1 MACKFCPKIRK
12 TDWIFILVAALG
24 FYLVNKLGYA
34 PQFTPTSKLSRP
46 LPHPIEKPNN
56 MTEEERKKRFIELQ
70 KACLL
75 HKDKKACEEVFQ
87 IAFVIFA
94 LLGSLQIL
102 YALFVCKRAFLAVI
116 FSAKIALK
124 TPEIQALLS

>member
-34 PQFTPTSKLSRP
+34 PQFIPTSKPSRSLSR
-46 LPHPIEKPNN
+46 PIEKPNN

-75 HKDKKACEEVFQ
+75 HKDKKACEEVF
-87 IAFVIFA
+87 
-94 LLGSLQIL
+94 
-102 YALFVCKRAFLAVI
+102 
-116 FSAKIALK
+116 
-124 TPEIQALLS
+124 

>member
-12 TDWIFILVAALG
+12 TDWIFILAAALG

-34 PQFTPTSKLSRP
+34 PQFAPTSKSSRP
-46 LPHPIEKPNN
+46 LSRPIEKPNN

-75 HKDKKACEEVFQ
+75 HKDKKACEEVF
-87 IAFVIFA
+87 
-94 LLGSLQIL
+94 
-102 YALFVCKRAFLAVI
+102 
-116 FSAKIALK
+116 
-124 TPEIQALLS
+124 

>member
-12 TDWIFILVAALG
+12 TDWIFILIAALG
-24 FYLVNKLGYA
+24 FYFVNKLGYA
-34 PQFTPTSKLSRP
+34 PKFNTPTSKLSHPLSHPLPHP

-75 HKDKKACEEVFQ
+75 HKDKKACEE
-87 IAFVIFA
+87 IF
-94 LLGSLQIL
+94 
-102 YALFVCKRAFLAVI
+102 
-116 FSAKIALK
+116 
-124 TPEIQALLS
+124 

>member
-12 TDWIFILVAALG
+12 TDWIFILIAALG

-34 PQFTPTSKLSRP
+34 PQFTPTSKLSHSLSR
-46 LPHPIEKPNN
+46 HIEKPNN

-75 HKDKKACEEVFQ
+75 HKDKKACEE
-87 IAFVIFA
+87 IF
-94 LLGSLQIL
+94 
-102 YALFVCKRAFLAVI
+102 
-116 FSAKIALK
+116 
-124 TPEIQALLS
+124 

>member
-34 PQFTPTSKLSRP
+34 PKFNAPTSKLS
-46 LPHPIEKPNN
+46 HPIEKPNN

-70 KACLL
+70 KECLL
-75 HKDKKACEEVFQ
+75 HKDKKACEEVF
-87 IAFVIFA
+87 
-94 LLGSLQIL
+94 
-102 YALFVCKRAFLAVI
+102 
-116 FSAKIALK
+116 
-124 TPEIQALLS
+124 